1 MDKVLKERTKF
12 LSKGVKFGGIYAET
26 PEKKKK
32 KKKKEKVSNR
42 AIYDITLGNFQYHLY
57 TAICMINGIDTDV
70 YVYADSGTTILNANL
85 KIDDVFLRASQLDWK
100 TPAGIDTATFRGR
113 FATALLLKIAHNA
126 HRIVKGLFNTVE
138 EKVPHKH
145 TAYMSILD
153 EFIYHIDTFATT
165 YLSAD
170 LEYAKHLQKI
180 YEILLIA
187 EGKNNEIM
195 ERLYDVQEML
205 EKAVSG
211 RCSYDEGTIANN
223 VMKMAYVLSTDSLKL
238 KNTPRYDEDLNFQ
251 DYYGMGNQIGTLG
264 YAILKRRIKTNEIP
278 MFYKIMQKARPKLV
292 SRFVETEEMPELAVG
307 TKALTLLEIFIGDP
321 KITKYIDQL
330 IK

>member
-12 LSKGVKFGGIYAET
+12 LSKGVKFGGIYVET

-32 KKKKEKVSNR
+32 KKKNQISDK

-70 YVYADSGTTILNANL
+70 YVYADTKVTLLNANM
-85 KIDDVFLRASQLDWK
+85 KIDEIFLRATQLDWK
-100 TPAGIDTATFRGR
+100 NPTDIDSATFRGR
-113 FATALLLKIAHNA
+113 FVTLLLLKIAHNT
-126 HRIVKGLFNTVE
+126 HSIVKGLFNSVD
-138 EKVPHKH
+138 EKIPHKFSV
-145 TAYMSILD
+145 YMSILD
-153 EFIYHIDTFATT
+153 EFIYHIDTFTTT

-170 LEYAKHLQKI
+170 LEYASHLQKI

-187 EGKNNEIM
+187 DGKDTEIM
-195 ERLYDVQEML
+195 KRFYDVHEML
-205 EKAVSG
+205 QKAVSG
-211 RCSYDEGTIANN
+211 NCKYDDGTIANN
-223 VMKMAYVLSTDSLKL
+223 VMKMAYVLSTDTLKL

-278 MFYKIMQKARPKLV
+278 MIYKVLQKAKPRLV
-292 SRFVETEEMPELAVG
+292 SRFEETEEMPELAVG

-321 KITKYIDQL
+321 KITKYIDTL

>member
-12 LSKGVKFGGIYAET
+12 LSKGVKFGGIYMET
-26 PEKKKK
+26 PEKKK

-42 AIYDITLGNFQYHLY
+42 AIYDITLSNFQYHLY
-57 TAICMINGIDTDV
+57 TTICMINGIDTDV

-100 TPAGIDTATFRGR
+100 TPAEIDSLTFHGR
-113 FATALLLKIAHNA
+113 FATVLLLKIAHNA
-126 HRIVKGLFNTVE
+126 HQIVKGLFNTID
-138 EKVPHKH
+138 EKVPGKYS
-145 TAYMSILD
+145 AYMSILD

-187 EGKNNEIM
+187 EGKDTEIM
-195 ERLYDVQEML
+195 KRFYDVYDML
-205 EKAVSG
+205 EKAASG

-223 VMKMAYVLSTDSLKL
+223 IMKMAYVLSTDSLKL
-238 KNTPRYDEDLNFQ
+238 KNTPRYAEDLDFQ

-264 YAILKRRIKTNEIP
+264 YAILKRRIKTNETP
-278 MFYKIMQKARPKLV
+278 MFYKVMQRAKPKLV
-292 SRFVETEEMPELAVG
+292 SRFDETDEMPELSVG

-321 KITKYIDQL
+321 KITEYIDRS

>member
-12 LSKGVKFGGIYAET
+12 LSKGVKFGGIYVET

-32 KKKKEKVSNR
+32 KKKNQISDK

-70 YVYADSGTTILNANL
+70 YVYADAKVTLLNANM
-85 KIDDVFLRASQLDWK
+85 KIDEIFLRATQLDWK
-100 TPAGIDTATFRGR
+100 NPADIDSATFRGR
-113 FATALLLKIAHNA
+113 FATVLLLKIAHNA
-126 HRIVKGLFNTVE
+126 HGIVKGLFNSVD
-138 EKVPHKH
+138 EKIPHKF

-153 EFIYHIDTFATT
+153 EFIYHIDTFVTT

-170 LEYAKHLQKI
+170 LEYASHLQKI

-187 EGKNNEIM
+187 DGKDTEIM
-195 ERLYDVQEML
+195 ERFYDVHEML
-205 EKAVSG
+205 QKAVSG
-211 RCSYDEGTIANN
+211 NCNYDEGTIANN

-264 YAILKRRIKTNEIP
+264 YGILKRRIKTNEIP
-278 MFYKIMQKARPKLV
+278 MFYKVLQKAKPRLV
-292 SRFVETEEMPELAVG
+292 SRFEETEEMPELAVG

-321 KITKYIDQL
+321 KITKYIDTL